1 MRMVATIIVAAL
13 AFGQTAEDV
22 AAARADYV
30 TYGSTARYVTLSP
43 IPEDERA
50 GALQSLRFWLPH
62 LSREIVLEHQLPQ
75 RVTDTVYRLDYDL
88 LGWGHKG
95 WLAVSRDY
103 PYQQYTGHVHDAL
116 MVRADWLLFETAD
129 ASRSTL
135 YYELLLGT
143 VPKNKGEFLKV
154 FGISGAVDPLAQ
166 RVVIDEGRSGVSLQA
181 RLMEIRDEKS
191 RTFSQ
196 TFDALESSEDSDP
209 TEQLAG
215 GLDFDAQ
222 ELIVSMPKLDL
233 RSGAR
238 GVAQA
243 YLLLDGA
250 GNRVD
255 IADSRVVVDH
265 SEFLDV
271 PQIRTPGSCV
281 MCHQTGLNAP
291 AQNLVRDWIA
301 EGVEIT
307 AKEKGLQ
314 QQLEAFF
321 LGDVGRVVARNNEDF
336 TAFVDA
342 ACGCEP
348 LAAVQQYRSTVEVY
362 DLPLTLEIA
371 AIEMY
376 CTEEELTRA
385 IAIYSERVGPAERT
399 ARLSSLAH
407 GFPVP
412 RAAWEKGVYFQCRAA
427 VAQLNASQ

>member
-1 MRMVATIIVAAL
+1 MRMVASLIVAAL
-13 AFGQTAEDV
+13 TFGQSADDV
-22 AAARADYV
+22 AAARADYA

-43 IPEDERA
+43 IPADERA
-50 GALQSLRFWLPH
+50 GALLALNYWLPH
-62 LSREIVLEHQLPQ
+62 LSREVVLEHQLPQ
-75 RVTDTVYRLDYDL
+75 RVTDTVYRIDYDL

-95 WLAVSRDY
+95 WLAISRDY
-103 PYQQYTGHVHDAL
+103 PYFLTGDAL
-116 MVRADWLLFETAD
+116 IVRADWLLFETAD

-143 VPKNKGEFLKV
+143 VPKTKADFAKA
-154 FGISGAVDPLAQ
+154 FGIDLTADPLAQ
-166 RVVIDEGRSGVSLQA
+166 RVVIDEGRSGVALQT
-181 RLMEIRDEKS
+181 RLLEIRDEKS

-196 TFDALESSEDSDP
+196 TFDSLESSEDSDP
-209 TEQLAG
+209 PEVLAG

-222 ELIVSMPKLDL
+222 EFIVSMPKLDL

-243 YLLLDGA
+243 YLLADGN
-250 GNRVD
+250 GNRID

-281 MCHQTGLNAP
+281 VCHAQGLNAP
-291 AQNLVRDWIA
+291 AANLVRDWIR

-321 LGDVGRVVARNNEDF
+321 LGDTGRIVTRNNEDF
-336 TAFVDA
+336 TAFVQG

-348 LAAVQQYRSTVEVY
+348 LAAMEQWRSTVQVY

-371 AIEMY
+371 AHELE
-376 CTEEELTRA
+376 CKADELTRA
-385 IAIYSERVGPAERT
+385 IAIYSEAVGPQERV

-407 GFPVP
+407 GFDVP
-412 RAAWEKGVYFQCRAA
+412 RAAWEKGLYFQAKSALEQLRA
-427 VAQLNASQ
+427 SP